1 MGMKLVLKFLGGG
14 AHLLAKQRE
23 PFTNGK
29 LVKLC
34 LIAPGEKKKYPE
46 KISLLRM
53 TRFGVKTVA
62 QAGPR
67 FHLL

>member
-1 MGMKLVLKFLGGG
+1 M
-14 AHLLAKQRE
+14 LAKQRE